1 MLSEHEAEDLMT
13 VLFKALTQ
21 AKAVTPKSWQQ
32 YINFNKTTTTCA
44 MISFSQFFHGNIM
57 E

>member
-1 MLSEHEAEDLMT
+1 MSSEHETEDLQKCT

-32 YINFNKTTTTCA
+32 YINLTK
-44 MISFSQFFHGNIM
+44 QRVR
-57 E
+57 